1 MLTLCR
7 EVTMEDYDQTLVEQ
21 LFDGNPR
28 FRLLYEEHLL
38 LEKELSTL
46 IQKPYLTPDE
56 EVEKKKV
63 QKLKLAGKDE
73 MDRILK
79 ACRQ

>member
-1 MLTLCR
+1 
-7 EVTMEDYDQTLVEQ
+7 MEKNDQALVQQ

-38 LEKELSTL
+38 LEKELMNLS
-46 IQKPYLTPDE
+46 QKAYLSAE
-56 EVEKKKV
+56 EELEKKKV

-73 MDRILK
+73 MERILK
-79 ACRQ
+79 SRQQMI

>member
-1 MLTLCR
+1 
-7 EVTMEDYDQTLVEQ
+7 MEEKGQPQQDLVQQ

-38 LEKELSTL
+38 LEKELEKL
-46 IQKPYLTPDE
+46 DQKAYLTPDE
-56 EVEKKKV
+56 ELERKKV

-73 MDRILK
+73 MEAILNQF
-79 ACRQ
+79 RH